1 MKRLCVFYY
10 KAYEWLGKPIDW
22 IICKECQ
29 RDLAKGRHLKVCFR
43 AKNSAQKP
51 VE

>member
-10 KAYEWLGKPIDW
+10 KAFAYLGKPIDW
-22 IICKECQ
+22 IICKQCQ
-29 RDLAKGRHLKVCFR
+29 CKLAKGEPLKVAFR
-43 AKNSAQKP
+43 AKDSTQKP